1 MEEKP
6 REKKR
11 FITGLQEHSLL
22 GLRSHVAQ
30 KQSETMR
37 IPHAP
42 RHTGTT
48 SLLQFRTHGRKGQH
62 RGRLASL
69 LQRKNKGLEARIKRD
84 VDVPG
89 DDGSGRVE
97 VSDEE
102 RTAILERKAKMYT
115 ESQATPVIFQTHPMS
130 TSSVHLG
137 SSEKTAEPS
146 RPTLGTSRRD
156 ARVNMILQL
165 EKETQEA
172 RDQAR
177 ERKEHAAQEK
187 ERVRAFWRK
196 QYITRMRQRTQPE

>member
-1 MEEKP
+1 
-6 REKKR
+6 
-11 FITGLQEHSLL
+11 
-22 GLRSHVAQ
+22 
-30 KQSETMR
+30 MR
-37 IPHAP
+37 ISHAS

-84 VDVPG
+84 
-89 DDGSGRVE
+89 DDSGRVE

-137 SSEKTAEPS
+137 SSEKNAEPS

-165 EKETQEA
+165 EKETQDA

-177 ERKEHAAQEK
+177 ERKEHAVQER
-187 ERVRAFWRK
+187 ERIRAFWRR